1 MSGIGKGHN
10 KFHTCYGCPDRSI
23 EPNCHLSCEG
33 SKYRTEKAAEIK
45 EEKRKAYEYTE
56 YKSSRVLDTQMKIA
70 KGCRIGRKK
79 P

>member
-33 SKYRTEKAAEIK
+33 YKYRTEKAAEIK
-45 EEKRKAYEYTE
+45 REAYKVTKYVD
-56 YKSSRVLDTQMKIA
+56 YKSGRVLDA
-70 KGCRIGRKK
+70 KKK
-79 P
+79 SHKRT